1 MLLGKYLSSCSMFC
15 GSLFKH
21 ICNVNFPFLWG
32 ILALKTVGLN
42 LTNQLP
48 ISAVSKLQT
57 WQRTTTEPGELQA
70 CFAAE
75 VVESD
80 TKMPFWMSKV
90 LTCVIS
96 YVLWNKI
103 SIFTKLNSKFFLN
116 KYDSF
121 KWIVNGLN
129 GKMRQY
135 AVNHAV
141 SEQKLE
147 PNPSEEP
154 KLLRKTPMVA
164 VLELQIGQ
172 FNAQRQ
178 SPVPVY

>member
-1 MLLGKYLSSCSMFC
+1 MEYVLWYTIYITYLRCEFSI
-15 GSLFKH
+15 L
-21 ICNVNFPFLWG
+21 VG

-42 LTNQLP
+42 LTNQLQ
-48 ISAVSKLQT
+48 ISAVSKLET

-96 YVLWNKI
+96 YALWNKR
-103 SIFTKLNSKFFLN
+103 SIKFEVFLK

-121 KWIVNGLN
+121 KWIVYGEN
-129 GKMRQY
+129 GKMRRY
-135 AVNHAV
+135 AANHAAL
-141 SEQKLE
+141 EQQLA
-147 PNPSEEP
+147 PNHSEEP
-154 KLLRKTPMVA
+154 KLLRKTTLVV

-172 FNAQRQ
+172 FNALRQ
-178 SPVPVY
+178 SPVLVY